1 MKKFD
6 TKVQMMDA
14 GMTLFETEEN
24 YGNTLGQVKA
34 ELEVYGKVL
43 RPSELSEAILPDS
56 TGDCDLFLDWS
67 SAWRKRYISCHLE
80 SAGETEKYGKT
91 IYRYAASFKEGNRST
106 ILRGAVMLMFLLT
119 MLTEIFFGSSL
130 LSKIQGLV
138 CAGLTAWLW
147 ILPSR
152 KAQNLVFSLMRKLKD
167 DNRRQ

>member
-24 YGNTLGQVKA
+24 YGNTLCQVKA

-80 SAGETEKYGKT
+80 NAGETEKDGKT

-106 ILRGAVMLMFLLT
+106 VLRGAVMLMFLLT
-119 MLTEIFFGSSL
+119 MLTEIFFGSNL